1 MAARG
6 DRGTARSSADRG
18 DAASRPEHLPPSSCT
33 ARVPAGPLPFLLQWN
48 SALLSLRSALPEHTR
63 PHSRLSSSSREPL
76 EQHEP
81 ALLAEANLQPQNP
94 ALKGRYENVKIW
106 RQKIKSSVD
115 KFYNTII
122 VNGIFGEG

>member
-1 MAARG
+1 M
-6 DRGTARSSADRG
+6 
-18 DAASRPEHLPPSSCT
+18 
-33 ARVPAGPLPFLLQWN
+33 
-48 SALLSLRSALPEHTR
+48 
-63 PHSRLSSSSREPL
+63 

-94 ALKGRYENVKIW
+94 ALKGQYKNMKVW